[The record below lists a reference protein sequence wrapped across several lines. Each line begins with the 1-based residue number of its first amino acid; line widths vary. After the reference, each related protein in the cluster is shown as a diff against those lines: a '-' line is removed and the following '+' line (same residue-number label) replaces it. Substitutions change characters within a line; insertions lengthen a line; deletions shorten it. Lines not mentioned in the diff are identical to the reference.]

1 MLNNV
6 KDFVEDIACRA
17 SDFASSVGKD
27 SSKLARRV
35 GKDSGKLARRVSKAT
50 VKTARDIGPQR
61 ALIGL
66 AIAGAAIGGT
76 VVLVRYLRSKKA
88 EAELETESMEASEAS
103 RAGVDRKRKPMH
115 AHTH

>member
-6 KDFVEDIACRA
+6 KDFVEDIGCRA
-17 SDFASSVGKD
+17 SEFARSVGKDSGKLARRVGKD

-35 GKDSGKLARRVSKAT
+35 SKTT
-50 VKTARDIGPQR
+50 VKTARDIGPTR

-66 AIAGAAIGGT
+66 AIAGAAIGGS
-76 VVLVRYLRSKKA
+76 VFVVRYLRSKRA
-88 EAELETESMEASEAS
+88 EADAELTAEERDSKRM
-103 RAGVDRKRKPMH
+103 DRKRKPMH

>member
-6 KDFVEDIACRA
+6 KDFVEDIGCRA
-17 SDFASSVGKD
+17 AEFASTIGKDSGKLARRVGKD

-35 GKDSGKLARRVSKAT
+35 SKTT
-50 VKTARDIGPQR
+50 VKTARDIGPTR

-66 AIAGAAIGGT
+66 AIAGAAIGGG
-76 VVLVRYLRSKKA
+76 VFLVRYLRSRRA
-88 EAELETESMEASEAS
+88 EADGEMM
-103 RAGVDRKRKPMH
+103 AGGRDSKRVDRKHKPMH